1 MASITFNIAKGKVNA
16 YTERVVTNDPANS
29 ALVVVLLKTAEADAT
44 LQDYDTLG
52 AVLAAGGG
60 TANVECD
67 FTNYARKTLTDA
79 DLSAPTV
86 DDTGNEQYS
95 DAPDQT
101 YTAAGGATNNT
112 IVKAL
117 ICYDSDTTGGTDAN
131 LVPLVACGFTA
142 NPTTDGN
149 DLVVRIPATGFFG
162 AT

>member
-1 MASITFNIAKGKVNA
+1 MADIVLNIAKGKVNA
-16 YTERVVTNDPANS
+16 YTERVVNNDPANS
-29 ALVVVLLKTAEADAT
+29 ALVVVLLKTVQADAT
-44 LQDYDTLG
+44 LIDYDTLD
-52 AVLAAGGG
+52 AILTAGGG
-60 TANVECD
+60 TANVEAN
-67 FTNYARKTLTDA
+67 FTNYARKTLTNA

-117 ICYDSDTTGGTDAN
+117 ICYDADTTAGTDAN
-131 LVPLVACGFTA
+131 LVPLVACGFSA

-149 DLVVRIPATGFFG
+149 DMVLRIAANGFFG

>member
-1 MASITFNIAKGKVNA
+1 MASVTFNIAKGKVNA
-16 YTERVVTNDPANS
+16 YTERVVLNDPANS
-29 ALVVVLLKTAEADAT
+29 ALVLVLVKTVQADAT
-44 LQDYDTLG
+44 LIDYDTLD
-52 AVLAAGGG
+52 AILTAGGG
-60 TANVECD
+60 TVNVEAN
-67 FTNYARKTLTDA
+67 FTNYARKVLTNA

-112 IVKAL
+112 IVKAIL
-117 ICYDSDTTGGTDAN
+117 CYDSDTTAGTDAN
-131 LVPLVACGFTA
+131 LVPLVAMDFVA

-149 DLVVRIPATGFFG
+149 DMVLRVAANGFFG

>member
-16 YTERVVTNDPANS
+16 FTERVVNNDPANS

-52 AVLAAGGG
+52 AILAAGGG

-67 FTNYARKTLTDA
+67 FTNYARKVLTNA

-117 ICYDSDTTGGTDAN
+117 ICYDSDTTAGTDAN
-131 LVPLVACGFTA
+131 LVPLVAMDFSV

-149 DLVVRIPATGFFG
+149 DMVLRVAANGFFG
-162 AT
+162 AA

>member
-16 YTERVVTNDPANS
+16 YTERVVNNDPANS
-29 ALVVVLLKTAEADAT
+29 ALVVVLLKTVQADAT
-44 LQDYDTLG
+44 LLDYDTLG
-52 AVLAAGGG
+52 DILAAGGG
-60 TANVECD
+60 TVNVEAN
-67 FTNYARKTLTDA
+67 FTNYARKVLTNTE
-79 DLSAPTV
+79 LSAPTV
-86 DDTGNEQYS
+86 DHTGNEQYS

-112 IVKAL
+112 LVKAL

-131 LVPLVACGFTA
+131 LIPLVALDYSV

-149 DLVVRIPATGFFG
+149 DMVLRIAANGFFG

>member
-1 MASITFNIAKGKVNA
+1 MSTTFNIAKGKVNA

-52 AVLAAGGG
+52 ALLAAGGG
-60 TANVECD
+60 TANVECN
-67 FTNYARKTLTDA
+67 FTNYARKVLTNA

-95 DAPDQT
+95 DMPDQT

-112 IVKAL
+112 IVKA
-117 ICYDSDTTGGTDAN
+117 IVCYDSDTTGGTDAN
-131 LVPLVACGFTA
+131 LVPLVACDFVV
-142 NPTTDGN
+142 NPTTSGI
-149 DLVVRIPATGFFG
+149 DLALRIPATGFFG

>member
-16 YTERVVTNDPANS
+16 YTERVVNNDPANS
-29 ALVVVLLKTAEADAT
+29 ALVVVLLKTVQADAT
-44 LQDYDTLG
+44 LLDYDTLG
-52 AVLAAGGG
+52 DILAAGGG
-60 TANVECD
+60 TVNVEAN
-67 FTNYARKTLTDA
+67 FTNYARKVLTDA

-86 DDTGNEQYS
+86 DDTGDEQYS

-149 DLVVRIPATGFFG
+149 DLVVRIAANGFFG

>member
-1 MASITFNIAKGKVNA
+1 MPFIDL
-16 YTERVVTNDPANS
+16 EP
-29 ALVVVLLKTAEADAT
+29 
-44 LQDYDTLG
+44 QPLG
-52 AVLAAGGG
+52 ALLETPKGAFVTPGSDDVELGSDAPAAPGWSDTFKAGWRQDN
-60 TANVECD
+60 TIASQ
-67 FTNYARKTLTDA
+67 LTRA

-117 ICYDSDTTGGTDAN
+117 ICYDSDTTAGTDAN
-131 LVPLVACGFTA
+131 LVPLVACGFSA

-149 DLVVRIPATGFFG
+149 DLVLRIAANGFFG